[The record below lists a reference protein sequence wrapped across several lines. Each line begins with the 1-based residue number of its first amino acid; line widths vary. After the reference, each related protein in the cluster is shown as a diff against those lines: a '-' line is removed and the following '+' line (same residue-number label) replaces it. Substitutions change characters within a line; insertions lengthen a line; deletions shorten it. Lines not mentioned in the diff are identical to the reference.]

1 MSEIAL
7 EYPKAS
13 VNKHPGKYDVLTSIA
28 HDYINGEVFIT
39 LASQA
44 IKVHR
49 DPRTVRATICG
60 SDNTTP
66 AQCFEKPTIPFT
78 NTENIS
84 LDLNLQRCTFECSFW
99 GACPIQLCGKPPKEY
114 LTETQINGSTIN
126 PNKIPRITVDGR
138 SGYINIGY
146 YSSSIPSGVHE
157 SIFDLLIRGNL
168 AGFEAV
174 PFKSQPLYPSIE
186 MYGQEIAL
194 KHPQILGREIV
205 VEVGNVIPAGRNIV
219 VTSPIEALYRSTS
232 EEKQLNTFKN
242 TQRVARLCPGL
253 ELPQLISYG
262 TYQDS
267 HFSWSAYTRPNG
279 VEMLPHLISNL
290 DPKLDKQQ
298 SEFKQL
304 IALSDTYQDTMRT
317 LAAAIK
323 SLHGKDMVHGNL
335 CASDIGVVNI
345 SNDQTSIILTEGLEG
360 TVYIQGW
367 DQMIETKDFAFKAN
381 EAGQLAAETMNL
393 IFLNLMQIYEV
404 VSTKVE
410 EERMLNDI
418 LNLLQTMN
426 PLSDL
431 DELFQGNSMLGYLQK
446 NLGSYRKQYV
456 SSINT
461 LPEFFVR
468 VSKHLLEPFLDLYI
482 DNDDIYI
489 DTVDYLRESLDEKYL
504 DFCKK
509 ASFDKPSLFVK
520 SLNDLAAEVVK
531 PAVEQ
536 ALLRSNPIS
545 ANL

>member
-114 LTETQINGSTIN
+114 LTETQINVSTID

-174 PFKSQPLYPSIE
+174 PFKSQPLHPSIE

-232 EEKQLNTFKN
+232 EEKQFNTFKN
-242 TQRVARLCPGL
+242 TQKVARLCPGL

-404 VSTKVE
+404 VSTKAE

-468 VSKHLLEPFLDLYI
+468 VSKQLLEPFLDLYL
-482 DNDDIYI
+482 DDDDIYI
-489 DTVDYLRESLDEKYL
+489 ATVDYLRESLDEKYL